1 MNKSCNKLNL
11 SMISII
17 VPIYNVSKYLEDC
30 LQSILSQDYNNIEV
44 LCVDDGSTDSSANI
58 VKKFEE
64 LDKRFK
70 LLQQSNSGVSVA
82 RNLGLK
88 YAKGEYICF
97 VDADDMIAPN
107 FLSVLYKFSKEGHF
121 SVCSYTQDSVQL
133 GSSPTKITR
142 FTSRQFIDKIVNESI
157 EHPNL
162 WAMMFKS
169 DIIKKYDIQFY
180 PGCVRNEDTEFYMK
194 YLVHENHEVIL
205 SDYKGYFYRDNPN
218 SAMHVT
224 KRNAFTSFEAS
235 ERIVK
240 YLATNGIMMKYNK
253 MLFASIQAYSVNLA
267 RERNRELY
275 DALHDIYDVS
285 KVMRT
290 LLGHPRILRRIVSL
304 AYIVLGK
311 KCFYSFCSMIG
322 K

>member
-1 MNKSCNKLNL
+1 
-11 SMISII
+11 MISVI
-17 VPIYNVSKYLEDC
+17 VPIYNVSKYLGDC
-30 LQSILSQDYNNIEV
+30 LQSIFSQDYKDIEV
-44 LCVDDGSTDSSANI
+44 LCVNDGSSDNSVNI
-58 VKKFEE
+58 VKKFEA

-70 LLQQSNSGVSVA
+70 LLQQPNSGVSVA
-82 RNLGLK
+82 RNLGLE

-107 FLSVLYKFSKEGHF
+107 FIRELYESSKAGHF
-121 SVCSYTQDSVQL
+121 TVCSYTKDPELL
-133 GSSPTKITR
+133 GRPYTKIR
-142 FTSRQFIDKIVNESI
+142 RLTSRQFIDKIVDEGI

-162 WAMMFKS
+162 WAMMFRT

-194 YLVHENHEVIL
+194 YLAHENHEVIL
-205 SDYKGYFYRDNPN
+205 IDYKGYFYRDNPN

-235 ERIVK
+235 ERIER
-240 YLATNGIMMKYNK
+240 YLASNGILMDYNK
-253 MLFASIQAYSVNLA
+253 MLFTSIQAYSFNLA

-275 DALHDIYDVS
+275 DTLHEMYDVS
-285 KVMRT
+285 AVMRT
-290 LLGHPRILRRIVSL
+290 LLGHPRILRRIV
-304 AYIVLGK
+304 AFVYIVLGK
-311 KCFYSFCSMIG
+311 SLFYTLCSAVG